1 MSIFLTALKSM
12 AWGFCILVLLI
23 LTILNATGITEDF
36 GHRIPSDT
44 HEKVAALY
52 PVVKPKLNKLEDAY
66 SSNQSSTIAA
76 QQKVQISNEIRADIQ
91 KICGDC
97 QLKSFSPDS
106 RYEVIAF
113 STYLETR
120 MKQKSTE
127 ENNQTY
133 IIAGMSSLLGTI
145 FCTYLIVGLVRFRN
159 SFKKACILISIGIPV
174 VFILLAGASAY
185 MDETWYYTKIGRD
198 DRNVYFLIYSVV
210 YFFIAYPAIYAI
222 SRKLSC
228 SIKDVL
234 QLKP

>member
-12 AWGFCILVLLI
+12 AWGFLILVLLI
-23 LTILNATGITEDF
+23 LTILNATGILEDF
-36 GHRIPSDT
+36 RHRIPSDT

-66 SSNQSSTIAA
+66 YSQQSPVIAS

-97 QLKSFSPDS
+97 QLKSFFPSS
-106 RYEVIAF
+106 GYEVIAF
-113 STYLETR
+113 STYLEAR

-133 IIAGMSSLLGTI
+133 IIAGISSLLGTI
-145 FCTYLIVGLVRFRN
+145 FCAYLIVGLLRFRN
-159 SFKKACILISIGIPV
+159 NFKKACILISIGLPV
-174 VFILLAGASAY
+174 VFILLAGASLY

-198 DRNVYFLIYSVV
+198 DTNFYFLIYSGV
-210 YFFIAYPAIYAI
+210 YFFIAYPAIYAT
-222 SRKLSC
+222 SRKLNC
-228 SIKDVL
+228 SIKDTL